1 MKILIIY
8 LLVLLSSLYSKSNE
22 FELNI
27 LSTPK
32 TDSIY
37 LNSKFKGINANSF
50 VLVPQYKLKKNS
62 FELFSRTFIGTE
74 KSEIDYLYIHYSLKN
89 FNFKIGKFFRN
100 ISSEDSYRSS
110 GSMIESNNSLKPWR
124 INISF
129 NIFKNKNISL
139 LGDFS
144 HGVLDRNSTYLKNPY
159 LHEKSLYS
167 SYKINNSKISLGIIH
182 NTIWGGEV
190 EGFGDLGGSLR
201 DWLDV
206 LIGDPGNED
215 KPDGEQVNSLGDAFG
230 IIDFS
235 FKQGIQKKYLKLY
248 HQHFFEDNS
257 GLKFKNWPDGLY
269 GLEFSNSKFFFL
281 AEYLNTKKQSGSIHP
296 PGLDS
301 YYWNMIYTAGWTYN
315 NKTIGNPYI
324 NPYKNRII
332 LKHYYFEKQFEEI
345 FLSLKII
352 NHKIFKS
359 YNGTNNNQEFDLSN
373 DLQESRSEYLVG
385 LRREIQDINFSIFAD
400 LKSSDIVL
408 NLNYTF

>member
-8 LLVLLSSLYSKSNE
+8 LLILSSSLYSQGNE

-27 LSTPK
+27 FSTPK
-32 TDSIY
+32 TNSIY
-37 LNSKFKGINANSF
+37 LNSKFKGINANNF
-50 VLVPQYKLKKNS
+50 VLVPEYKFKKNS
-62 FELFSRTFIGTE
+62 FELFSRSFFGTE
-74 KSEIDYLYIHYSLKN
+74 QSEIDYLYINYSLKN
-89 FNFKIGKFFRN
+89 FNFRVGKFFRN
-100 ISSEDSYRSS
+100 ISSEDSSRSS
-110 GSMIESNNSLKPWR
+110 GSLIESNNSLKPWR
-124 INISF
+124 INVSF
-129 NIFKNKNISL
+129 NIFENKNISL

-144 HGVLDRNSTYLKNPY
+144 HGVLDGNLEYIDNPY

-167 SYKINNSKISLGIIH
+167 SYKVNNSSISLGIIH

-190 EGFGDLGGSLR
+190 EGFGDLGGSLG

-235 FKQGIQKKYLKLY
+235 FKHIVGEKHFKIY

-257 GLKFKNWPDGLY
+257 GLKFQNWPDGLY
-269 GLEFSNSKFFFL
+269 GLEFSSSQFFFL
-281 AEYLNTKKQSGSIHP
+281 AEYLNTKNQSGSIHP

-301 YYWNMIYTAGWTYN
+301 YYWNMIYSSGWTYN
-315 NKTIGNPYI
+315 NQTIGNPYI

-332 LKHYYFEKQFEEI
+332 LKHYYVEKQFEKI

-373 DLQESRSEYLVG
+373 DLQESRNEYLLG
-385 LRREIQDINFSIFAD
+385 LRKKIQNLNVLVFAD
-400 LKSSDIVL
+400 LESSDIVL